1 MGIAVG
7 FVLKLCSAFPKSLSH
22 NIFFSSPINK
32 TALAKVAALSGG
44 GVRRG
49 GGRSAEDGG
58 GRVRGRQRKV
68 VVE

>member
-7 FVLKLCSAFPKSLSH
+7 FVLELCSAFPKSLSH

-32 TALAKVAALSGG
+32 TALAKVAALSGE
-44 GVRRG
+44 G